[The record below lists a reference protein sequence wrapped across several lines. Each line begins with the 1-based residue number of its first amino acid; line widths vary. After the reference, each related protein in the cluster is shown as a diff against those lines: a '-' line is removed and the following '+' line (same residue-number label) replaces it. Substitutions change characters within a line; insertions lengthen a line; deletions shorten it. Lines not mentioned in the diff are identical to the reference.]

1 MTLIMQKILI
11 IEDEKGISEF
21 LTEGLS
27 EENYVVDTAFDGL
40 SGLQKA
46 TQNVYDII
54 LLDWML
60 PGLQGIEVTKKLRN
74 AGIQTPIIFLTAK
87 DTVQDTIMGL
97 RSGAN
102 DYLKKPFSF
111 EELLERIK
119 VQLRKTTVEEPV
131 ILEHKAI
138 KIDLQKRECAVNN
151 IKLHLTQKEYD
162 LLVFLCQNKNKVCT
176 RDDIL
181 NKVWNIHFEYDSGVI
196 DVYINSLRKK
206 IKAANHQ
213 NVIDTVRGVGYIVKD

>member
-1 MTLIMQKILI
+1 MQKILI

-27 EENYVVDTAFDGL
+27 EENYTVETAFDGL
-40 SGLQKA
+40 SGLQKIL
-46 TQNVYDII
+46 QNTYDII
-54 LLDWML
+54 LMDWML
-60 PGLQGIEVTKKLRN
+60 PGLQGIDVTKKTRN

-87 DTVQDTIMGL
+87 DTVQDTILGL

-119 VQLRKTTVEEPV
+119 VQLRNTTDEQPE
-131 ILEHKAI
+131 ILSHKDI
-138 KIDLQKRECAVNN
+138 KINLKKRECSVNN
-151 IKLHLTQKEYD
+151 IKLHLTQKEFD
-162 LLVFLCQNKNKVCT
+162 LLVFLCQNKNQVCT

-213 NVIDTVRGVGYIVKD
+213 NIIETIRGVGYIVKD

>member
-1 MTLIMQKILI
+1 MHKILI

-27 EENYVVDTAFDGL
+27 EENYAVDTAFDGL

-46 TQNVYDII
+46 LRNTYDII
-54 LLDWML
+54 LMDWML
-60 PGLQGIEVTKKLRN
+60 PGLQGIEVTKKIRD
-74 AGIQTPIIFLTAK
+74 AGIQTPVIFLTAK

-111 EELLERIK
+111 DELLERIK
-119 VQLRKTTVEEPV
+119 VQLRNSSDEKPV
-131 ILEHKAI
+131 FLEHQGI
-138 KIDLQKRECAVNN
+138 KIDLQKRECLVNDT
-151 IKLHLTQKEYD
+151 KLHLTQKEYD

-181 NKVWNIHFEYDSGVI
+181 NKVWDIHFEYDSGVI
-196 DVYINSLRKK
+196 DVYINALRKK
-206 IKAANHQ
+206 IKAQKHDD
-213 NVIDTVRGVGYIVKD
+213 IIETVRGVGYIVKD